1 MPNVKD
7 VPRQVAIDP
16 VKSVCAGPFH
26 SVAVTAEGALWSW
39 GKNTEGRLGHGH
51 NDGGNCYDPTPV
63 SSIAQLKVEQVA
75 AGLNCTLII
84 DADEFI
90 WTAGQLSPNSDRT
103 TTFKHFRCCPEAKV
117 LPETHKPVQ

>member
-1 MPNVKD
+1 MPSVKD

-39 GKNTEGRLGHGH
+39 GENAEGRLGHGH

-84 DADEFI
+84 DADGFI

-103 TTFKHFRCCPEAKV
+103 TTFTHLRCCPEAIV
-117 LPETHKPVQ
+117 LT